1 MMKTVRQ
8 IFFVLLAIALVP
20 AMSAPAGAAADPAQ
34 FIKTMGQK
42 AINELTGPNVTE
54 AERQERFRQLFTE
67 SFDVP
72 TIGKF
77 VLGRYW
83 RTATDAERAEFLKLF
98 EDFIVKSYAV
108 RFADYAGESFDVQ
121 NTTGAADGASVVHSR
136 INRKGAETIRVDWRV
151 QQNQDR
157 LAITDVVVEGVSMA
171 VTQRSDF
178 ASVIQSKGGK
188 VAGLIDA
195 LRAKTGK
202 TASQ

>member
-8 IFFVLLAIALVP
+8 IFFLLLAIALVP
-20 AMSAPAGAAADPAQ
+20 AVPAPAGASADPAQ
-34 FIKTMGQK
+34 FIKSMGEK
-42 AINELTGPNVTE
+42 AINELTGANVTE

-151 QQNQDR
+151 QQSQDR
-157 LAITDVVVEGVSMA
+157 LAITDVIVEGVSMA
-171 VTQRSDF
+171 VTQRSEF

-195 LRAKTGK
+195 LRAKTG
-202 TASQ
+202 AQ

>member
-8 IFFVLLAIALVP
+8 IFLLLVIALAP

-54 AERQERFRQLFTE
+54 AERQERFRELFTE

-121 NTTGAADGASVVHSR
+121 NTTGGNDGASVVHSR

-171 VTQRSDF
+171 VTQRSEF

-195 LRAKTGK
+195 LRAKTGN

>member
-8 IFFVLLAIALVP
+8 IFFLLLAIALVP
-20 AMSAPAGAAADPAQ
+20 AVPAPAGASADPAL
-34 FIKTMGQK
+34 FIKSMGEK

-121 NTTGAADGASVVHSR
+121 NTTGGSDGASVVHSR

-151 QQNQDR
+151 QQSQDR

-171 VTQRSDF
+171 VTQRSEF

-195 LRAKTGK
+195 LRAKTG
-202 TASQ
+202 SQ

>member
-8 IFFVLLAIALVP
+8 IFFLLLAIALVP
-20 AMSAPAGAAADPAQ
+20 AVPAPAGASADPAQ
-34 FIKTMGQK
+34 FIKSMGEK

-121 NTTGAADGASVVHSR
+121 NTTGGSDGASVVHSR

-151 QQNQDR
+151 QQSQDR

-171 VTQRSDF
+171 VTQRSEF

-195 LRAKTGK
+195 LRAKTG
-202 TASQ
+202 SQ

>member
-8 IFFVLLAIALVP
+8 IFFLLLAIALVP
-20 AMSAPAGAAADPAQ
+20 AVPAPAGASADPAQ
-34 FIKTMGQK
+34 FIKSMGEK

-98 EDFIVKSYAV
+98 EDFIVKSYAM

-151 QQNQDR
+151 QQSQDR

-171 VTQRSDF
+171 VTQRSEF

-195 LRAKTGK
+195 LRAKT
-202 TASQ
+202 ASQ

>member
-1 MMKTVRQ
+1 
-8 IFFVLLAIALVP
+8 
-20 AMSAPAGAAADPAQ
+20 
-34 FIKTMGQK
+34 
-42 AINELTGPNVTE
+42 
-54 AERQERFRQLFTE
+54 
-67 SFDVP
+67 VP

-121 NTTGAADGASVVHSR
+121 NTTGGSDGASVVHSR

-151 QQNQDR
+151 QQSQDR

-171 VTQRSDF
+171 VTQRSEF

-195 LRAKTGK
+195 LRAKTG
-202 TASQ
+202 SQ

>member
-8 IFFVLLAIALVP
+8 IFFLLLAIALVP
-20 AMSAPAGAAADPAQ
+20 AVPAPAGASADPTQ
-34 FIKTMGQK
+34 FIKSMGEK

-151 QQNQDR
+151 QQSQDR
-157 LAITDVVVEGVSMA
+157 LAITDVIVEGVSMA
-171 VTQRSDF
+171 VTQRSEF

-195 LRAKTGK
+195 LRAKTG
-202 TASQ
+202 SQ

>member
-8 IFFVLLAIALVP
+8 ILFLLLAIALVP
-20 AMSAPAGAAADPAQ
+20 AVPAPAGASADPAQ
-34 FIKTMGQK
+34 FIKSMGEK

-98 EDFIVKSYAV
+98 EDFIVKSYAM

-157 LAITDVVVEGVSMA
+157 LAITDVIVEGVSMA
-171 VTQRSDF
+171 VTQRSEF

>member
-8 IFFVLLAIALVP
+8 IFFLLLAIALVP
-20 AMSAPAGAAADPAQ
+20 AVPAPAGASADPAQ
-34 FIKTMGQK
+34 FIKSMGEK
-42 AINELTGPNVTE
+42 AINELTGANVTE

-151 QQNQDR
+151 QQSQDR
-157 LAITDVVVEGVSMA
+157 LAITDVIVEGVSMA
-171 VTQRSDF
+171 VTQRSEF

-195 LRAKTGK
+195 LRAKTG
-202 TASQ
+202 SQ

>member
-8 IFFVLLAIALVP
+8 IFFLLLAIALVP
-20 AMSAPAGAAADPAQ
+20 AVPAPAGASADPAQ
-34 FIKTMGQK
+34 FIKSMGEK

-151 QQNQDR
+151 QQSQDR
-157 LAITDVVVEGVSMA
+157 LAITDVIVEGVSMA
-171 VTQRSDF
+171 VTQRSEF

-195 LRAKTGK
+195 LRAKTG
-202 TASQ
+202 SQ

>member
-8 IFFVLLAIALVP
+8 IFFLLLAIALAP
-20 AMSAPAGAAADPAQ
+20 AVSVPAGAAADPAQ
-34 FIKTMGQK
+34 FIKSLGEK

-72 TIGKF
+72 SIGKF

-108 RFADYAGESFDVQ
+108 RFADYAGESFNVQ
-121 NTTGAADGASVVHSR
+121 NTSGGADGAAVVHSR
-136 INRKGAETIRVDWRV
+136 INRKSAEPIRVDWRV

-171 VTQRSDF
+171 VTQRSEF

-188 VAGLIDA
+188 IAGLIEA

-202 TASQ
+202 TALQ

>member
-8 IFFVLLAIALVP
+8 IFFLLLAIALVP
-20 AMSAPAGAAADPAQ
+20 AVPAPAGASADPAQ
-34 FIKTMGQK
+34 FIKSMGEK

-77 VLGRYW
+77 VLGRSW

-121 NTTGAADGASVVHSR
+121 NTTGGSDGASVVHSR

-151 QQNQDR
+151 QQSQDR

-171 VTQRSDF
+171 VTQRSEF